1 MRQGQDD
8 DVVLGEDLRLG
19 GLDDSVRQGQQV
31 RVVVAESTAG
41 GRGCGECADLH
52 LGVGREQAQDLTAC
66 VASGSGNSNCPSH
79 TATIHPPA

>member
-19 GLDDSVRQGQQV
+19 GLDDSVRQGQEV

-41 GRGCGECADLH
+41 GRGRGECTDLH
-52 LGVGREQAQDLTAC
+52 LRVGREQAQNLTAC
-66 VASGSGNSNCPSH
+66 VPGGSSNSNCPSH
-79 TATIHPPA
+79 AATIHPPA